1 MMREGYALQART
13 SEALLLI
20 FPNWKRTTDNGYR
33 TTDNEESQ
41 IRTDPFPATLSET
54 FSHFYSPKRSE
65 LCRIIGTFERMGK

>member
-1 MMREGYALQART
+1 MMREGYALQARS

-41 IRTDPFPATLSET
+41 IRTDPYPGNVIGNVLAFLLAET
-54 FSHFYSPKRSE
+54 F
-65 LCRIIGTFERMGK
+65 RIVSDYRYI